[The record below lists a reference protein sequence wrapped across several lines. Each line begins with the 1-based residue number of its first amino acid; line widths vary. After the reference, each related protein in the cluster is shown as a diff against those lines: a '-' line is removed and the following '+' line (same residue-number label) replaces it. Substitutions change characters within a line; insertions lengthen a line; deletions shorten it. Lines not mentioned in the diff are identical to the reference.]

1 MLVIKNL
8 DKIKKIEFTVANK
21 QWICYGMENHPS
33 SYNIA
38 FIPIDDTKGVYDLS
52 KTKFVQLCRIG
63 LTNVETNITKYRLS
77 IDTEFEFIT
86 NRDLKNP
93 MDLAMFCART
103 FLNRLC

>member
-21 QWICYGMENHPS
+21 RWICYGIDFHPS

-38 FIPIDDTKGVYDLS
+38 FIPMDDVTGVYDLS
-52 KTKFVQLCRIG
+52 KTKFVELCRIG
-63 LTNVETNITKYRLS
+63 LTNVENTITQYRLS

-93 MDLAMFCART
+93 IDLAMFCART
-103 FLNRLC
+103 LLNKLC